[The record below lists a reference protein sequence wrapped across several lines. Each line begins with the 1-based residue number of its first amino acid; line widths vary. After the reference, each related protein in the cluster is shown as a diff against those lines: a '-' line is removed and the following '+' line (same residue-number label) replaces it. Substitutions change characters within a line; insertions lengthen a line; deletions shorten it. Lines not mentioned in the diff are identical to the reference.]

1 MEDKLCVFHMYLI
14 HYSRSECSNT
24 RTSNNTF
31 SIRSTLEE
39 KNVADMKDF
48 EEEVEAD
55 LDNIR

>member
-1 MEDKLCVFHMYLI
+1 MYLI
-14 HYSRSECSNT
+14 HYKQSGCNNT

-48 EEEVEAD
+48 EEKDEAD
-55 LDNIR
+55 LDNNYTIRN